1 MHHLVQVRRAPLM
14 YGWKMQ
20 PREICII
27 ICVLSDVLLN
37 PDVWTMDM
45 DHLKRAYLLIGFDIL
60 LVRNAEAWFEIWWKW
75 ICDLNKTEWG
85 KILHY
90 LI

>member
-1 MHHLVQVRRAPLM
+1 M

-20 PREICII
+20 PRAICII
-27 ICVLSDVLLN
+27 ICMLSDVLLN
-37 PDVWTMDM
+37 PDVWTWDM
-45 DHLKRAYLLIGFDIL
+45 DHLKREYLLVGSDIL

-75 ICDLNKTEWG
+75 ICALNNTEWG